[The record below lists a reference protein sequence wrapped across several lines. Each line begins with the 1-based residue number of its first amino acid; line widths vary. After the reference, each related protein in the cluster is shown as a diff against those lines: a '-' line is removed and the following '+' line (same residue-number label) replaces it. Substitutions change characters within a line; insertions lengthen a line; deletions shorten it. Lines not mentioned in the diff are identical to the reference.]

1 LINRNNNVK
10 NKEEFMIRKVEMYQA
25 VCDNCGK
32 ACINEDICAWSEES
46 QAIEDA
52 LYMDWQIIGD
62 RLYCPDCFEY
72 DDETDEYKPINKEK

>member
-1 LINRNNNVK
+1 
-10 NKEEFMIRKVEMYQA
+10 MIRKVEMYQA

-62 RLYCPDCFEY
+62 RLYFPDCFEY
-72 DDETDEYKPINKEK
+72 DDETDEYKPIKKRI

>member
-1 LINRNNNVK
+1 
-10 NKEEFMIRKVEMYQA
+10 MIRKIEMYQA

-46 QAIEDA
+46 DAIEDA
-52 LYMDWQIIGD
+52 LYMDWQIISD

-72 DDETDEYKPINKEK
+72 DDETDEYKPIKKRI

>member
-1 LINRNNNVK
+1 
-10 NKEEFMIRKVEMYQA
+10 MIRKIEMYQA

-46 QAIEDA
+46 DAIEDA

-62 RLYCPDCFEY
+62 RLY
-72 DDETDEYKPINKEK
+72 

>member
-1 LINRNNNVK
+1 
-10 NKEEFMIRKVEMYQA
+10 MIRKIEMYQA

-46 QAIEDA
+46 DAIEDA

-62 RLYCPDCFEY
+62 GLYCPDCFEY
-72 DDETDEYKPINKEK
+72 DDETDEYKPIKKRI

>member
-1 LINRNNNVK
+1 
-10 NKEEFMIRKVEMYQA
+10 MIRKVEMYQA
-25 VCDNCGK
+25 LCDNCGK

>member
-1 LINRNNNVK
+1 
-10 NKEEFMIRKVEMYQA
+10 MIRKVEMYQA

-52 LYMDWQIIGD
+52 LYMDWQISVIGYTV
-62 RLYCPDCFEY
+62 RTALN
-72 DDETDEYKPINKEK
+72 TMMRQTNTNR